1 MTNYFSGIINSDF
14 KQLFTDALSSLFYD
28 DALTLPC
35 TIYYGTTKYE
45 DCSNCVYDP
54 IGQKSSN
61 KFQDGGPVPFP
72 FGNICPV
79 CDGRGKRGIEST
91 ENIKLMVIWDHKQ
104 FVNVGTINNPEGLV
118 QTMTFV
124 SNTPKLKR
132 AKELIINSDQ
142 ASYGRYRY
150 QRDSEPE
157 PCGFSSE
164 FVSCIWKRSG

>member
-14 KQLFTDALSSLFYD
+14 KQLFTDALSALFYD

-79 CDGRGKRGIEST
+79 SQSRSLFYSS
-91 ENIKLMVIWDHKQ
+91 NIYKLLMVPNNHK
-104 FVNVGTINNPEGLV
+104 FNVL
-118 QTMTFV
+118 
-124 SNTPKLKR
+124 
-132 AKELIINSDQ
+132 
-142 ASYGRYRY
+142 
-150 QRDSEPE
+150 
-157 PCGFSSE
+157 C
-164 FVSCIWKRSG
+164 